1 MTEGARGG
9 REEAAAALERALEI
23 SEELLL
29 VAERGEVE
37 RVISLD
43 AERLRLIKSARQA
56 LTPMNDED
64 RAVLSQ
70 IADLNA
76 RSLGRMEH
84 RFRAKCR
91 DMDMLAAGRR
101 ALRAYSNHRP

>member
-1 MTEGARGG
+1 MTN
-9 REEAAAALERALEI
+9 AAAIPALQRALDLSQEI
-23 SEELLL
+23 
-29 VAERGEVE
+29 VGAADNGDVGEIV
-37 RVISLD
+37 RLD
-43 AERLRLIKSARQA
+43 AERLRLLKSLRHTLPTMSPA
-56 LTPMNDED
+56 D
-64 RAVLSQ
+64 RSMLRA

-101 ALRAYSNHRP
+101 AVRAYVHHR

>member
-1 MTEGARGG
+1 MTNTETIS
-9 REEAAAALERALEI
+9 ALQRALDLSQEI
-23 SEELLL
+23 
-29 VAERGEVE
+29 VGAADGGDVGEIV
-37 RVISLD
+37 RLD
-43 AERLRLIKSARQA
+43 AERLRLLKSLRHTLPTMSLA
-56 LTPMNDED
+56 D
-64 RAVLSQ
+64 RSMLRA

-101 ALRAYSNHRP
+101 AVRAYVHHR

>member
-1 MTEGARGG
+1 MSRPP
-9 REEAAAALERALEI
+9 EATAALQRALEL
-23 SEELLL
+23 SLELLE
-29 VAERGEVE
+29 VADSGEAE

-43 AERLRLIKSARQA
+43 AERLRLIKSARHA
-56 LTPMNDED
+56 LTPMNDKD
-64 RAVLSQ
+64 RAVLRQ

-101 ALRAYSNHRP
+101 ALRAYNHRP